1 MVEQPNPQL
10 LRAVMERDRER
21 AQRIHYER
29 ATHALKLQNER
40 LRREVQRLT
49 IDKAAAVN
57 LANRRLRPSAKT

>member
-1 MVEQPNPQL
+1 
-10 LRAVMERDRER
+10 MERDRER

-49 IDKAAAVN
+49 IDKAPAVN